1 LLVWNLEGDDLSW
14 IARGVFRFQVSA
26 RKGLTTEDTERTEVE
41 WWELFDFE
49 KFISAQGLIGEADS
63 Q

>member
-1 LLVWNLEGDDLSW
+1 VSG
-14 IARGVFRFQVSA
+14 IRRFQFSA
-26 RKGLTTEDTERTEVE
+26 KKGLTTEDTERTEVE

>member
-1 LLVWNLEGDDLSW
+1 LHGEFSG
-14 IARGVFRFQVSA
+14 FRFQFSA
-26 RKGLTTEDTERTEVE
+26 KKGLTTEDTERTEVE

-49 KFISAQGLIGEADS
+49 KFISAQGLIGDADS